1 MARHTLAER
10 MRRLEIQKNRL
21 QLAENKIKADERRA
35 RTRRLI
41 EAGGLIEKAGLLD
54 LEPNALY
61 GALLSLTDAA
71 SNPEQVTKWTALGGR
86 AFDREAKERDAGK
99 EPLVMTMPASQPA
112 DVTAALRAAGF
123 RWNKVMQHWE
133 GLARYDEAE
142 VLAGEYGGTLR
153 RMRPDASTAV
163 ETNGAATPV
172 AAE

>member
-1 MARHTLAER
+1 MARNTLAER
-10 MRRLEIQKNRL
+10 MRRLEMQKNRL
-21 QLAENKIKADERRA
+21 QLAESKIKADERKA

-41 EAGGLIEKAGLLD
+41 EAGGLIEKAGLIE

-61 GALLSLTDAA
+61 GALLSLKDGAA
-71 SNPEQVTKWTALGGR
+71 DQERVAKWAKLGGQ

-99 EPLVMTMPASQPA
+99 EPLVLAMPGSQPA

-133 GLARYDEAE
+133 GLARYDDAEA
-142 VLAGEYGGTLR
+142 LADRHGGTLR
-153 RMRPDASTAV
+153 RLRSDVTA
-163 ETNGAATPV
+163 AATGGTVTPA